1 MREVAFFHHA
11 SKTLILVDVVENVT
25 AATPGTNWLLR
36 LLFRTIGL
44 WNTPG
49 PAPEYRLGWGD
60 KALVRQ
66 CMMRI
71 LDWNFE
77 RVILSHGDLITRDA
91 KRVVAHAW
99 RKILGRA
106 LTSAPLGGGA
116 PPVAK

>member
-1 MREVAFFHHA
+1 MF
-11 SKTLILVDVVENVT
+11 
-25 AATPGTNWLLR
+25 P
-36 LLFRTIGL
+36 TIGL

-66 CMMRI
+66 CMLI

-77 RVILSHGDLITRDA
+77 RVILSHGDLIARDA

-99 RKILGRA
+99 RKVLGREA
-106 LTSAPLGGGA
+106 YTTGSNETRIRRASSLPRSNPAPFDSSDVAPRTIDAGA
-116 PPVAK
+116 PR